1 MSSLE
6 QCLVSWQT
14 MLGLPHDVPQWLV
27 AILVVL
33 FVYVVVILP
42 GAAVMSYLE
51 RKLNADFQA
60 RVGPN
65 RSGPAGIFQPFSDLL
80 KLLQKESSHDW
91 SWNETLW
98 LGVHTMALYSTVA
111 VIPLG
116 SAIILVNTDMSAL
129 LPLWSAMVL
138 ALGTMLMGFGQNSV
152 NGWFGGVRLAA
163 QAVTGALPALICILC
178 AGVNAG
184 GFRWTKLAQTQGSS
198 PLHWTATS
206 NPFQFIAF
214 VVFVISG
221 LVLMSVPPMDGGL
234 SKTDLHGGVSS
245 DLSGRRLSLFRMGR
259 FYGIFLWSV
268 MAVVIFL
275 GAWNLPQGLIEQLGS
290 NGGGQGLR
298 EFVELFVLL
307 IKTFSLMILLSWVAR
322 VSPRGRV
329 DQTTDF
335 AWKVL
340 SPFSLLALVGA
351 GLWVGWRSLL

>member
-1 MSSLE
+1 MSGLESSLT
-6 QCLVSWQT
+6 SWRA
-14 MLGLPHDVPQWLV
+14 MLNLPLDTPQWLV
-27 AILVVL
+27 AFLVIL
-33 FVYVVVILP
+33 FVYVIVILP

-65 RSGPAGIFQPFSDLL
+65 RSGPAGIFQPLSDLL
-80 KLLQKESSHDW
+80 KLLQKESSHEW
-91 SWNETLW
+91 SWNETVW
-98 LGVHTMALYSTVA
+98 LAVHSMALYSTVA

-116 SAIILVNTDMSAL
+116 SAIILVDTDMSAL

-138 ALGTMLMGFGQNSV
+138 SLGTMLMGFGQNSV
-152 NGWFGGVRLAA
+152 NGWFGGVRLAS
-163 QAVTGALPALICILC
+163 QTVTGALPALICILC

-184 GFRWTKLAQTQGSS
+184 GFRWTQLAQAQGSS
-198 PLHWTATS
+198 PLHWTATT

-214 VVFVISG
+214 VVFVMSG

-234 SKTDLHGGVSS
+234 SLTDLHGGVSS

-268 MAVVIFL
+268 IAVVIFL
-275 GAWNLPQGLIEQLGS
+275 GAWNLPHGLFDGSDRELGIKS
-290 NGGGQGLR
+290 VL
-298 EFVELFVLL
+298 ELLVLL
-307 IKTFSLMILLSWVAR
+307 MKTTALMILLSWVAR

-340 SPFSLLALVGA
+340 SPFSLIALVGA
-351 GLWVGWRSLL
+351 GLWAGWRSLL